1 MTQEYEEGLIV
12 RALGGFYEV
21 KTPSGSYSCK
31 ARGLFR
37 KTGQSP
43 LVGDRVRIQLICG
56 DEGYVEEIFE
66 RKNSLVRPAVANL
79 DFLVMVVS
87 ILSPPPNLLVL
98 DKMIALAE
106 HQKIEPVVV
115 ITKIDLCSEAA
126 EYEELAE
133 LYRRAG
139 LKVHI
144 VSSKTGEGIKTL
156 AGALSGKL
164 SSFCGNTGAGKSSL
178 LNAMDPSLELQTGEI
193 SEKLGRGKHTTRH
206 AELYALA
213 GGGYIADTPG
223 FSAVELSRYALIYK
237 QQLQDCFREFAPYLS
252 CCRYAGC
259 SHTCEQ
265 GCAVLAAAAAGEI
278 AESRLMSYRT
288 MYKDARQ
295 LKEWEQR

>member
-1 MTQEYEEGLIV
+1 MTQYEQGLII

-43 LVGDRVRIQLICG
+43 LVGDRVRIQLISG
-56 DEGYVEEIFE
+56 SEGYVEEIFE

-79 DFLVMVVS
+79 DFLVLVAS
-87 ILSPPPNLLVL
+87 ILSPSPNLLVL

-106 HQKIEPVVV
+106 HQKIEPAVV
-115 ITKIDLCSEAA
+115 ITKTDLCSRAE
-126 EYEELAE
+126 EYETLAA
-133 LYRRAG
+133 LYRHAG
-139 LKVHI
+139 LKVYV
-144 VSSKTGEGIKTL
+144 VSSKTGEGVAELVRAL
-156 AGALSGKL
+156 AGKL
-164 SSFCGNTGAGKSSL
+164 SCFCGNTGAGKSSL
-178 LNAMDPSLELQTGEI
+178 LNVINPSLQLQTGEI

-237 QQLQDCFREFAPYLS
+237 EQLQDCFREFAPYLS
-252 CCRYAGC
+252 RCRYAGC
-259 SHTCEQ
+259 SHTREQ

-278 AESRLMSYRT
+278 AESRLSSYRT
-288 MYKDARQ
+288 MYEDARQ